1 MDNIIKIILNKLK
14 NKTLKIDKNLS
25 EGKKKLL
32 MLYLYGSKKYKY
44 RYELWSNFEIF
55 ENIKKDFKIM

>member
-25 EGKKKLL
+25 KGKKKLL
-32 MLYLYGSKKYKY
+32 MLYLYGSKNINIDMNYDQILKF
-44 RYELWSNFEIF
+44 L
-55 ENIKKDFKIM
+55 NIKEDFKIM